1 MENRT
6 EKYRRNAGR
15 SRRRT
20 SAGNRGQTYRKRYP
34 RRSRMGKRQ
43 RQKRVRMYRM
53 LVGAVILL
61 LLAAAV
67 LSMLRRRT
75 EQDGITYQ
83 LSEACES
90 YRPQVET
97 VAAQY
102 GMSEYVDLIMAV
114 MMQESSGQ
122 GIDVMQ
128 ASEGGFNE
136 KYPREPNG
144 IKDTD
149 YSIACGIQELKSALE
164 KAEVTGPDDLQRIE
178 QALQAYNFGLVYL
191 DYAQENGA
199 DSWNEET
206 VSAFAEMASGGKT
219 RDEAETEA
227 MGKWKYGDQMYPK
240 HVLRYYPPY
249 TEMQGTEE

>member
-6 EKYRRNAGR
+6 EKYRRNTG
-15 SRRRT
+15 RRRRRIST
-20 SAGNRGQTYRKRYP
+20 GNRGQTYRKRYP

-53 LVGAVILL
+53 IMGAVILMILAVAAFSL
-61 LLAAAV
+61 LQ
-67 LSMLRRRT
+67 RRADQ
-75 EQDGITYQ
+75 ESITYQ

-90 YRPQVET
+90 YRPQVEA

-102 GMSEYVDLIMAV
+102 DMSEYVDLIMAV

-122 GIDVMQ
+122 GVDVMQ

-191 DYAQENGA
+191 DYAQEKGA

-249 TEMQGTEE
+249 AEKQNMTE